1 MNSRVIT
8 NWNKLSSK
16 GLFTSAK
23 AAAMVLPHSSPEQA
37 FYCILR
43 ATFLAWNAIPLWRLP
58 MPSLMA
64 FYFIVYGFYLIGI

>member
-8 NWNKLSSK
+8 DRNKLSIK

-23 AAAMVLPHSSPEQA
+23 AAAMVLPHSSPEQG

-43 ATFLAWNAIPLWRLP
+43 ATFLAWNVIPVWRLP